1 MKKLFILVMAVATM
15 YSCGD
20 GENSEKGSKVK
31 PAAGLEKADGKNSS
45 ESMRIAYVDIDSL
58 SKKYQPYAQKIKK
71 ISEES
76 ARIEQTKASA
86 EQNLNK
92 KYQQQMSPINQQLQ
106 SGKININEAQQKA
119 AQVEASLQSEAQNV
133 TAKYQNDF
141 SDVSKRASEASDN
154 FLKEVQNFLK
164 EYNKDNKYSIVFV
177 KSSMN
182 LNILYADE
190 GYDITDEVL
199 KGLNAKK

>member
-31 PAAGLEKADGKNSS
+31 PAAGLEKADGKQ
-45 ESMRIAYVDIDSL
+45 ESVKFAYVEFDSL
-58 SKKYQPYAQKIKK
+58 LKKYEPYVQEMDKMKA
-71 ISEES
+71 ERE
-76 ARIEQTKASA
+76 RIEKAAASVT
-86 EQNLNK
+86 QNLEK
-92 KYQQQMSPINQQLQ
+92 KFQQQLAPIEQQVQ
-106 SGKININEAQQKA
+106 SGKLDQNTAQQKA
-119 AQVEASLQSEAQNV
+119 MQIQANLQKESQSAAAQYQKDLAALAKRDSLNTV
-133 TAKYQNDF
+133 
-141 SDVSKRASEASDN
+141 N
-154 FLKEVQNFLK
+154 FTNKIQDFLK
-164 EYNKDNKYSIVFV
+164 EYNKDNKYSMVFA
-177 KSSMN
+177 KSG

>member
-31 PAAGLEKADGKNSS
+31 PAAGLEKADGKQ
-45 ESMRIAYVDIDSL
+45 ESVKFAYVEFDSL
-58 SKKYQPYAQKIKK
+58 LTKYEPYVQEMDKMKA
-71 ISEES
+71 ERE
-76 ARIEQTKASA
+76 RIEKAAASVT
-86 EQNLNK
+86 QNLEK
-92 KYQQQMSPINQQLQ
+92 KFQQQLAPIEQQVQ
-106 SGKININEAQQKA
+106 SGKLDQNTAQQKA
-119 AQVEASLQSEAQNV
+119 MQIQANLQKESQSAAAQYQKDLVALAKRDSLNTV
-133 TAKYQNDF
+133 
-141 SDVSKRASEASDN
+141 N
-154 FLKEVQNFLK
+154 FTNKIQDFLK
-164 EYNKDNKYSIVFV
+164 EYNKDNKYSMVFA
-177 KSSMN
+177 KSG